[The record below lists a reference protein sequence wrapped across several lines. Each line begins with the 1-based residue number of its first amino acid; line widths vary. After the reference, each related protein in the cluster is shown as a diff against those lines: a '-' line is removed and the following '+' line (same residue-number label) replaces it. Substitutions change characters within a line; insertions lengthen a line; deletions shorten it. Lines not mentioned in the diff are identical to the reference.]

1 MWGGCSGKK
10 RRRMGLKEEEEEEV
24 TMGIPVI
31 KTAPLFGEGG
41 HDQKNKRTTPT
52 TTKSYVFARIS

>member
-1 MWGGCSGKK
+1 
-10 RRRMGLKEEEEEEV
+10 MGLKEEEEEEV